1 MSGILQVL
9 VFPSFSLFFLCWVA
23 IAPLMVAILTG
34 HEPDAVTLLDAR
46 GRDLSATTL
55 WEALVLAFV
64 NGFIFHA
71 GTVFWIYHTLHVY
84 GGISVAGSV
93 GLFILLLIACSCHHA
108 FFGVLLALAG
118 RRSIRRALALAPF
131 LWVTTELAWERI
143 VGFPWQPLGG
153 AQVDNILLT
162 RIAPFTGVY
171 GLSFEIA
178 LVSAA
183 FAAAFLIP
191 RERRRSMLMTG
202 LAAAAILQFGILY
215 RPMPSPATHEAKL
228 VQENLPILEQW
239 TPEFFEQTLTELARL
254 SVGSARPPTGPPGLI
269 LWPESPAPFFVTDP
283 QFRDAISQV
292 ARAANSYVVVGAIAV
307 QSTSTGNRQPLN
319 SAALIAPD
327 GTWTARYDKI
337 HLVPFGEFVP
347 YKSIFFFIDKITKE
361 AGEFGRG
368 NDRKVFDVGG
378 QKLGVLICYESIF
391 PDEVRIFA
399 TNGAQVFANISND
412 EWFGKIGAPEQHLNM
427 VRMRAIENDR
437 WVLRATNTGITAS
450 IDPYGRVVT
459 RAPRSERTTL
469 AAPYA
474 LVDGTTFYTR
484 HGDWFAYACAIIS
497 AVGLFARFNFRVQR
511 GPWV

>member
-254 SVGSARPPTGPPGLI
+254 SVGSA
-269 LWPESPAPFFVTDP
+269 
-283 QFRDAISQV
+283 
-292 ARAANSYVVVGAIAV
+292 
-307 QSTSTGNRQPLN
+307 
-319 SAALIAPD
+319 
-327 GTWTARYDKI
+327 
-337 HLVPFGEFVP
+337 
-347 YKSIFFFIDKITKE
+347 
-361 AGEFGRG
+361 
-368 NDRKVFDVGG
+368 
-378 QKLGVLICYESIF
+378 
-391 PDEVRIFA
+391 
-399 TNGAQVFANISND
+399 
-412 EWFGKIGAPEQHLNM
+412 
-427 VRMRAIENDR
+427 
-437 WVLRATNTGITAS
+437 
-450 IDPYGRVVT
+450 
-459 RAPRSERTTL
+459 
-469 AAPYA
+469 
-474 LVDGTTFYTR
+474 
-484 HGDWFAYACAIIS
+484 
-497 AVGLFARFNFRVQR
+497 
-511 GPWV
+511 